1 MKPRRTT
8 CGRARSSRRN
18 RFELGDRRVTVSLTI
33 RHGSPRCARHRSSH
47 AGIESRKRPD
57 RFQLPAWLDSTPADG
72 RRDPWR
78 PAIVAISAFQHE
90 VSVAIRGDASP
101 AWRLSARRSRRLRG
115 LRELRGECA
124 NQRPSNSQGV
134 GIAAAITMGAS
145 DWTPKKPFDLRE
157 RLLEFACVIV
167 RWCSCST
174 LRDRWRRHFR
184 ISC

>member
-1 MKPRRTT
+1 LRRPGTFTERDTCQLPTYLFSASLKPRRTT

-18 RFELGDRRVTVSLTI
+18 RFELGDRRDRRVTVSLTI

-124 NQRPSNSQGV
+124 NQRPPNLQDV
-134 GIAAAITMGAS
+134 VWELAAGI
-145 DWTPKKPFDLRE
+145 
-157 RLLEFACVIV
+157 
-167 RWCSCST
+167 CSLT
-174 LRDRWRRHFR
+174 FTE
-184 ISC
+184 

>member
-1 MKPRRTT
+1 MSYPDPREERKRRRVERELDS
-8 CGRARSSRRN
+8 GPQHRSSRRN
-18 RFELGDRRVTVSLTI
+18 RFERGDRRDRRVNVSLTI

-90 VSVAIRGDASP
+90 VSVAIRGDAAP
-101 AWRLSARRSRRLRG
+101 AWRLSARRSPRLRG

-124 NQRPSNSQGV
+124 NQRPPNSQLPSPKLNAFGNWELGLGV
-134 GIAAAITMGAS
+134 
-145 DWTPKKPFDLRE
+145 
-157 RLLEFACVIV
+157 
-167 RWCSCST
+167 
-174 LRDRWRRHFR
+174 
-184 ISC
+184 

>member
-1 MKPRRTT
+1 MYLCSASLKPRRTT

-18 RFELGDRRVTVSLTI
+18 RFELGDYRDRRVTVSLTI

-124 NQRPSNSQGV
+124 NQGPPNSQRPTSKSFAVFGSWKSGIGSWQGV
-134 GIAAAITMGAS
+134 HECVGYS
-145 DWTPKKPFDLRE
+145 LRKT
-157 RLLEFACVIV
+157 A
-167 RWCSCST
+167 
-174 LRDRWRRHFR
+174 
-184 ISC
+184 